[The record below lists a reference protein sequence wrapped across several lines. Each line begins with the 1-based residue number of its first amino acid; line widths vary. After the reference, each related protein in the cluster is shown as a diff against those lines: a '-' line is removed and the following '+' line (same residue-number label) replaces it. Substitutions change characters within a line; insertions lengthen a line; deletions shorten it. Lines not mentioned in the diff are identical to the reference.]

1 MTLVKVLEWAAFSSS
16 LVCVWAYGRGRYL
29 GPVVGCCTATLF
41 LAYGVS
47 AGVWAA
53 ACSNV
58 IFMGLHAR
66 NYRNARRTDME
77 ILKKQIAA
85 GWLVIQDTAHGLA
98 KEAGWWT
105 DLATGEPLERNVG
118 EMLMLMV
125 SELSEAMEG
134 HRKNLM
140 DDKLPH
146 RPMVEV
152 ELADAIIRIGDFAG
166 RFGYD
171 VGGAIAEKMAFNQI
185 RPDHKI
191 ENRKLADGKKY

>member
-1 MTLVKVLEWAAFSSS
+1 M
-16 LVCVWAYGRGRYL
+16 
-29 GPVVGCCTATLF
+29 
-41 LAYGVS
+41 
-47 AGVWAA
+47 
-53 ACSNV
+53 
-58 IFMGLHAR
+58 
-66 NYRNARRTDME
+66 D
-77 ILKKQIAA
+77 ILKDKIAT
-85 GWLVIQDTAHGLA
+85 GWKLIQDTSHGLA

-105 DLATGEPLERNVG
+105 NLETGEPLERNVG

-125 SELSEAMEG
+125 SELAEAMEG

-152 ELADAIIRIGDFAG
+152 ELADTIIRIADFAG

-171 VGGAIAEKMAFNQI
+171 VGGAIAEKMAFNAV
-185 RPDHKI
+185 RPDHKV